1 MRLLIVVDMQKDFVD
16 GALGTAEAQAIVPAV
31 CEKIQMF
38 DGAIIVTQDTHQA
51 NYLDTQEGSILP
63 VAHCVQNTPG
73 WELDAKVYAA
83 VKSRGDAAIRS
94 VMKPTFGSVELGE
107 YLVDKSRDEDIE
119 EIVLVGLCTDICVIS
134 NALLAKAFLP
144 EVKVT
149 VDAACCAGV
158 TPQSHE
164 NALRAMQMCQVNVEN
179 WEG

>member
-1 MRLLIVVDMQKDFVD
+1 MRVLIVVDMQKDFVD
-16 GALGTAEAQAIVPAV
+16 AALGTSEAQAIVPAV
-31 CEKIQMF
+31 CEKIQNF
-38 DGAIIVTQDTHQA
+38 DGEIIVTQDTHQA
-51 NYLDTQEGSILP
+51 NYLDTQEGRILP
-63 VAHCVQNTPG
+63 VAHCIQNTPG
-73 WELDAKVYAA
+73 WELDDRVYAA

-107 YLVDKSRDEDIE
+107 YLVDKSREEGIE

-164 NALRAMQMCQVNVEN
+164 NALRVMQMCQVNIEN

>member
-1 MRLLIVVDMQKDFVD
+1 MRVLIVVDMQKDFVD
-16 GALGTAEAQAIVPAV
+16 AALGTSEAQAIVPAV
-31 CEKIQMF
+31 CEKIQKF

-51 NYLDTQEGSILP
+51 NYLDTQEGRILP
-63 VAHCVQNTPG
+63 VPHCIQNTPG
-73 WELDAKVYAA
+73 WELDNRVYAA

-107 YLVDKSRDEDIE
+107 YLVDKSREEGIE

-164 NALRAMQMCQVNVEN
+164 NALRVMQMCQVNIEN